1 MLSKEGHARC
11 RSCGPSGGGSP
22 CGAAR
27 RASNEVQRSYAAFPN
42 QVGTAVP
49 DAPSARRDTMVAAN
63 PIEKIANPSHLGNC
77 RKQHPKTTQLL
88 VFHPEFAILKAGRL
102 IWIRRPHVNTAAA
115 LP

>member
-1 MLSKEGHARC
+1 MLSKEGHAVVELRAERC
-11 RSCGPSGGGSP
+11 GSP

-27 RASNEVQRSYAAFPN
+27 RASNEVQRSYAASPN

-49 DAPSARRDTMVAAN
+49 DAPSDGTPWHPN
-63 PIEKIANPSHLGNC
+63 PIEKIANPSHLGHR
-77 RKQHPKTTQLL
+77 RKAASENASTIG
-88 VFHPEFAILKAGRL
+88 FSPEFAILKAGRL